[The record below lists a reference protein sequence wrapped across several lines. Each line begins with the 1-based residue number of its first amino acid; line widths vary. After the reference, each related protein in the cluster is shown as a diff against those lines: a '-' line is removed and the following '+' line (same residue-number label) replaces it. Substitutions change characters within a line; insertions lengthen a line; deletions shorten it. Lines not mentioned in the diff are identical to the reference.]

1 MLMRK
6 GGAVARQQNSEPR
19 SVREW
24 IQDALDVPMVFLALI
39 FLALTVVD
47 LAVPLSPGGHRLA
60 TLILWIIWTIFTAE
74 FIVLLV
80 LAPDKSHYLK
90 ERWLATLSVF
100 LPFLRI
106 FLALQAI
113 QVLRTL
119 QVFRLYALAHRA
131 LKQFTCYWQVRGAAY
146 LLLTTTLVMLI
157 GSVSI
162 YLLERGAP
170 GSTIRGFGDA
180 VWWAAASLS
189 TVGSNL
195 APVTAEGRI
204 LAVLIYFYS
213 MVVIGYL
220 TAILASYFVGKT
232 MLPPVPPS
240 ATDEEIANTVNKPA
254 ESSQSLQADVD
265 RLIGLLESRAA
276 EKRGQGK

>member
-1 MLMRK
+1 M
-6 GGAVARQQNSEPR
+6 ARQQNSEPR

-232 MLPPVPPS
+232 MLPTAPPS